1 MAQTSES
8 LISVIIPIFNAA
20 PYLPACLDSVLAQTY
35 ARFELL
41 LVDDGS
47 TDEGAAI
54 CESYASLDDR
64 VSVIHQTN
72 GGASAARNAALG
84 VIRGEYVAFIDADD
98 VVHHRYLEILLL
110 KMQQYKADVV
120 QSPYSIIDASKR
132 SCYNPQRLSQYVPVD
147 SDDLLFEES
156 DAALL
161 SMLYQQPDGP
171 NTSPCKLFRASLFEG
186 LFFPIEYRVYED
198 LWLMAQLYQRTQ
210 RIVCMRQSLYYYFK
224 EAGGTLCSQSV
235 RRQDAFEL
243 LERLEAQFL
252 VLGKKQCVRAVRE
265 RRLSV
270 AFHTLRLLA
279 RLPHTDLHKAMAHRC
294 WQHILQLRGE
304 SIHDSSARLKNRLT
318 AAFSYLLKR

>member
-1 MAQTSES
+1 MSQTCES

-35 ARFELL
+35 AEFELL

-47 TDEGAAI
+47 TDASAVI
-54 CESYASLDDR
+54 CERYAELDNR
-64 VSVIHQTN
+64 ITVIRQPN
-72 GGASAARNAALG
+72 GGASAARNRALS

-98 VVHHRYLEILLL
+98 VIHHRYLEILLM

-120 QSPYSIIDASKR
+120 QSPYAIIDASKR
-132 SCYNPQRLSQYVPVD
+132 SFYNPQRLSLSVSVG
-147 SDDLLFEES
+147 SDDRLFEEP
-156 DAALL
+156 DVALL

-186 LFFPIEYRVYED
+186 LLFPEEYRVYED
-198 LWLMAQLYQRTQ
+198 LWLMAQLYQRAQ

-224 EAGGTLCSQSV
+224 EDGGTLCSQSV

-252 VLGKKQCVRAVRE
+252 VLGKRQCVRAVRE

-304 SIHDSSARLKNRLT
+304 SLHDPSARLKNRLT
-318 AAFSYLLKR
+318 AAFTYLLKR